1 MCFPQQKRRGDHT
14 RYSLHSSRVVGSYPL
29 QSKRA
34 TSRPHADMKTIRL
47 ITRKHFTYGVPQAK
61 TYNKGMRS
69 IIPMSIYPL
78 LSSLTVI
85 LVKFPTLSKSQ
96 RTKRV
101 INAFSIYGYPQ
112 CDFPPQREIFSQRA
126 QIARCHLLHIIGVK
140 MSAKIRKIPVNRKFS
155 LKNFDYLPIF

>member
-101 INAFSIYGYPQ
+101 INAFSIYGILNAISHHGEIS
-112 CDFPPQREIFSQRA
+112 FPNVCVDSKTLSFAHYRREDVCKGR
-126 QIARCHLLHIIGVK
+126 
-140 MSAKIRKIPVNRKFS
+140 
-155 LKNFDYLPIF
+155 